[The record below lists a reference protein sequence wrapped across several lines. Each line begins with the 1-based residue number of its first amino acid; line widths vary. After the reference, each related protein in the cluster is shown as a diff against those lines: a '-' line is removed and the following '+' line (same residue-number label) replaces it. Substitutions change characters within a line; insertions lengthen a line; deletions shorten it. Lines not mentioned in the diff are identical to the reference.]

1 MSKMIVTAM
10 MYVIEL
16 NRNGRQSTVVASVEH
31 GNTNPCT
38 MDRTKQAAPKIS
50 PITKKLSAGRAR
62 SMITRSNQST
72 KTTAFTNAGND

>member
-1 MSKMIVTAM
+1 MPKMIVTALRR
-10 MYVIEL
+10 VIQL

-31 GNTNPCT
+31 GSTNPCT

-50 PITKKLSAGRAR
+50 PITNKLSAVLAR